1 MAKVNVRRNYH
12 QARWNEPMI
21 YELSTPGLR
30 GIIPPLV
37 ENEIAREIGDV
48 ASRLPESLKR
58 KSPLDLPE
66 VAQKHVLAHYIHLSQ
81 ETMGSNLSNDMSEG
95 TCTMK
100 YNPRVCE
107 SLTLNPG
114 FADIH
119 PDQDPDTVQGM
130 LQMYYEFEKVVKEVS
145 GLDKFSLQPGG
156 GNHAVYTAASVVRAY
171 HESRGEAEQRNE
183 IITTIFSH
191 PCDAAVP
198 RRRGTRLSLSIRMSV
213 ACRITKPSRLRRTS
227 IRPLSS

>member
-119 PDQDPDTVQGM
+119 PDQDPDTVQG
-130 LQMYYEFEKVVKEVS
+130 
-145 GLDKFSLQPGG
+145 
-156 GNHAVYTAASVVRAY
+156 
-171 HESRGEAEQRNE
+171 
-183 IITTIFSH
+183 
-191 PCDAAVP
+191 
-198 RRRGTRLSLSIRMSV
+198 LSLIH
-213 ACRITKPSRLRRTS
+213 I
-227 IRPLSS
+227 

>member
-1 MAKVNVRRNYH
+1 MAKVNVRKDFH
-12 QARWNEPMI
+12 QARWNEPII

-37 ENEIAREIGDV
+37 EDGIVKETGDV
-48 ASRLPESLKR
+48 VSKLPVGLRR
-58 KSPLDLPE
+58 KSSLDLPE
-66 VAQKHVLAHYIHLSQ
+66 VPQKHVLAHYIHLSQ

-100 YNPRVCE
+100 YNPRLCE

-119 PDQDPDTVQGM
+119 PDQDPETVQGM
-130 LQMYYEFEKVVKEVS
+130 LQIYYDFEKVVKEVS

-171 HESRGEAEQRNE
+171 HESRGPGSTKTDSPIKRTRSSRRSFRIPVMPPALQRR
-183 IITTIFSH
+183 
-191 PCDAAVP
+191 A
-198 RRRGTRLSLSIRMSV
+198 
-213 ACRITKPSRLRRTS
+213 SRS
-227 IRPLSS
+227 